1 VRIRAAA
8 AAAVF
13 LVVMLAAGCGGSKYS
28 ESQRKPLVLATTT
41 SAQDSGILD
50 EFVKQF
56 EHDFPYS
63 VKAVAV
69 GSGAALFMGRNGDAD
84 VMMTHE
90 PKAEAE
96 FMSSGIGET
105 NDKVMHND
113 FIVVGPADDPAGI
126 KGLKDA
132 DEAFRRI
139 AEGGS
144 EFVSRADASGTNAM
158 EMSVWERIGAMP
170 QAGNYIETGQGMGET
185 MRIANEKGAYT
196 LCDRATFIVMEEFLD
211 LEKLVEG
218 DDRLINQYTV
228 TVVNPEKFPRINH
241 DGAVE
246 FRDFVLSKKTKEFI
260 EDYGWDRYRQH
271 LFYPD

>member
-1 VRIRAAA
+1 MRLRAAA
-8 AAAVF
+8 AA
-13 LVVMLAAGCGGSKYS
+13 VVLILIALAAGCGGEKFAES
-28 ESQRKPLVLATTT
+28 ERKPLVLATTT

-50 EFVKQF
+50 EFVEQF
-56 EHDFPYS
+56 ERDFPFR
-63 VKAVAV
+63 VKAAAV
-69 GSGAALFMGRNGDAD
+69 GSGAALFMGSNGDAD

-96 FMSSGIGET
+96 FMSSGTGES

-126 KGLKDA
+126 KGLKDS

-139 AEGGS
+139 IASGS
-144 EFVSRADASGTNAM
+144 KFASRADASGTNAM

-185 MRIANEKGAYT
+185 MRIADEKGAYT
-196 LCDRATFIVMEEFLD
+196 LCDRATFIVMEEYLA

-218 DDRLINQYTV
+218 DDRLVNQYTV
-228 TVVNPEKFPRINH
+228 TVVNPEKFPRVNH
-241 DGAVE
+241 DGAVA
-246 FRDFVLSKKTKEFI
+246 FRDFLLSKETKEFI
-260 EDYGWDRYRQH
+260 EDYGWDRYSQR